1 MLAPA
6 LRDEY
11 DLSLGADG
19 VLISASLLGSVLTLV
34 PWGMA
39 ADRFGERVV
48 LVVGIGACGGALL
61 LATQAHSFWALFA
74 CLFATGLAGA
84 SVHSSSGRAV
94 MSWFP
99 ATQRGLALGIRQTA
113 IPIGGFAVSISSRRS
128 STPTA
133 SRGRSARSAPPASL
147 RPSSA
152 VSCCA
157 KERPTTRS
165 YTRGRAPLRDV
176 RVWSLAAGSALVVA
190 PQMCVV
196 GFAVLF
202 LHDRRGLDAGTP
214 RACSPRSSSAAS
226 ARRIGAGRWSDVAG
240 DRIAPLRAIAL
251 ASATLTFVTALL
263 VGAPLWLLVP
273 SLIATGVFA
282 MSWNGLAFAAAT
294 EIAGRARSGAAI
306 GLQQTVLNA
315 RRRRVSAA
323 LRRARRRDLV
333 GLGLR
338 VDRAAA
344 ARGPA
349 RPASIARMSRIL
361 ARLDELYAI
370 GQHRAGYSPEEDA
383 AHELASH
390 WLREAGPRA

>member
-1 MLAPA
+1 VLAAGTFAQSTYSAIWFGVAVLAPA

-11 DLSLGADG
+11 DLSLAQTG

-39 ADRFGERVV
+39 ADRFGERAV
-48 LVVGIGACGGALL
+48 LVVGIGLCGGALL

-99 ATQRGLALGIRQTA
+99 ARQRGLALGIRQTA
-113 IPIGGFAVSISSRRS
+113 IPIGGFAVSLFIPPIEHAFGIPWAFGALGAACLAAAVIGGLVLRE
-128 STPTA
+128 
-133 SRGRSARSAPPASL
+133 GAPDDD
-147 RPSSA
+147 A
-152 VSCCA
+152 VHIG
-157 KERPTTRS
+157 P
-165 YTRGRAPLRDV
+165 APLRDT

-202 LHDRRGLDAGTP
+202 LHDRRGLSPGAAAGVL
-214 RACSPRSSSAAS
+214 AAIQLCGIG
-226 ARRIGAGRWSDVAG
+226 ARIGAGRWSDVAG

-251 ASATLTFVTALL
+251 ASAVLTFVTALL

-273 SLIATGVFA
+273 SLVATGVFA

-315 RRRRVSAA
+315 VGAA
-323 LRRARRRDLV
+323 YPPLFGVLV
-333 GLGLR
+333 
-338 VDRAAA
+338 AATSW
-344 ARGPA
+344 GWGF
-349 RPASIARMSRIL
+349 ASIALLPL
-361 ARLDELYAI
+361 AGRHVL
-370 GQHRAGYSPEEDA
+370 RA
-383 AHELASH
+383 
-390 WLREAGPRA
+390 LRA

>member
-1 MLAPA
+1 VLAPA

-11 DLSLGADG
+11 DLSLAQTG

-48 LVVGIGACGGALL
+48 LVVGIGSCGGALL
-61 LATQAHSFWALFA
+61 LATQARSFWALFG

-113 IPIGGFAVSISSRRS
+113 IPIGGFAVSILI
-128 STPTA
+128 PPIEHA
-133 SRGRSARSAPPASL
+133 RGIPWAFGALGAACLAAAIVGGLVLREGAPDDDVVHKGP
-147 RPSSA
+147 
-152 VSCCA
+152 
-157 KERPTTRS
+157 
-165 YTRGRAPLRDV
+165 APLRDA

-202 LHDRRGLDAGTP
+202 LHDRRGLSPGMAAGVL
-214 RACSPRSSSAAS
+214 AAIQLCGIG
-226 ARRIGAGRWSDVAG
+226 ARIGAGRWSDVAG
-240 DRIAPLRAIAL
+240 DRIAPLRTIAL

-263 VGAPLWLLVP
+263 VGGPLWLLVP
-273 SLIATGVFA
+273 SLVATGVFA

-315 RRRRVSAA
+315 VGAA
-323 LRRARRRDLV
+323 YPPLFGVLV
-333 GLGLR
+333 
-338 VDRAAA
+338 AATSW
-344 ARGPA
+344 GWGF
-349 RPASIARMSRIL
+349 ASIALLPL
-361 ARLDELYAI
+361 AGRHVL
-370 GQHRAGYSPEEDA
+370 RA
-383 AHELASH
+383 
-390 WLREAGPRA
+390 LRA